1 MKDRTEEDNTVTP
14 LREPGF
20 SEVALRK
27 AVLSKSLSHPLTIYP
42 AATSV
47 IGVSWLFLI
56 EPALLAFL
64 VAIGGASLG
73 VGSWIVNYFFRW
85 DSHANEHLADL
96 SITMRKYREQS
107 TIEIKKG
114 LLKCKSMAGVEKGA
128 EKGLK
133 QFEEI
138 NTKFDLL
145 REILRKKLNQQEVTY
160 ARFLATAEQV
170 YLNTLD
176 NLRDLVNFLK
186 GTAVIGSDYME
197 EIIRLQQ
204 IENPS
209 SADQK
214 QLTTLLERDS
224 LKDSQQER
232 IDELI
237 AVNEKALTKIDA
249 TIAAFSK
256 TRIRKG
262 RADVNFETAISELEA
277 LASRLQEYS
286 ITR

>member
-1 MKDRTEEDNTVTP
+1 MMAEQKPASPV
-14 LREPGF
+14 REQGF
-20 SEVALRK
+20 SEVALQK
-27 AVLSKSLSHPLTIYP
+27 AVVSKSFSHPLTLYP
-42 AATSV
+42 AATGL
-47 IGVSWLFLI
+47 IGASWLVLI

-64 VAIGGASLG
+64 IAVGGVSFG

-85 DSHANEHLADL
+85 ENHANTYLAE
-96 SITMRKYREQS
+96 IARKMREYRKQS
-107 TIEIKKG
+107 TVEIRKG
-114 LLKCKSMAGVEKGA
+114 LLECKTLSGVEKGGA
-128 EKGLK
+128 KGLK

-138 NTKFDLL
+138 TTKFDLFQ
-145 REILRKKLNQQEVTY
+145 EILRKKLNKQEITY

-186 GTAVIGSDYME
+186 GTAAIGTDYKE
-197 EIIRLQQ
+197 EILRLQQ
-204 IENPS
+204 LENSS

-214 QLTTLLERDS
+214 QLATLLERDS

-237 AVNEKALTKIDA
+237 AVNEQALTQIDA

-262 RADVNFETAISELEA
+262 QANVNFETAIAELEV
-277 LASRLQEYS
+277 LASRLQQYS
-286 ITR
+286 ITG